1 MLKNKNFKIIKI
13 GDYNKVIITR
23 DMNWR
28 SLRTYSIENRDNF
41 NSLRNRLFNSLG
53 KKIQDIITF
62 DKGTEI
68 IDAERTDKGEKID
81 YYGKIKV
88 IDLQEEAFS
97 IYSEFNTPSC
107 TKINNDN
114 EIIVALT
121 NTLGYKLISKLELL
135 EIDKLKDV
143 IEKLQYKKS
152 EISVCL
158 YCNREVTLTTR
169 EILKFKERLKRMQ
182 LKEDGIIHYDIDREY
197 IVNTPKLFCDIL
209 NQYEVTD
216 IKIIKYMEEDVD
228 NLMLFI

>member
-1 MLKNKNFKIIKI
+1 MLKNKDFKSKKI
-13 GDYNKVIITR
+13 GDYNNVIITR
-23 DMNWR
+23 EMNWKD
-28 SLRTYSIENRDNF
+28 LKTYSIENRDNF
-41 NSLRNRLFNSLG
+41 NSLRNRLFNFLG

-81 YYGKIKV
+81 YYGEVKV
-88 IDLQEEAFS
+88 IVEEEAFS
-97 IYSEFNTPSC
+97 IYSEFNTPIC

-114 EIIVALT
+114 EIIIALT

-135 EIDKLKDV
+135 EIDKLKEV

-169 EILKFKERLKRMQ
+169 EILKFKQRGKRIE
-182 LKEDGIIHYDIDREY
+182 LKEDGIIRYEMDKGYVIN
-197 IVNTPKLFCDIL
+197 IPKLLCDTL
-209 NQYEVTD
+209 YKYEVND
-216 IKIIKYMEEDVD
+216 IKIIKHLEEDI
-228 NLMLFI
+228 NNIILFI

>member
-1 MLKNKNFKIIKI
+1 MLKNKNFKIVKV

-23 DMNWR
+23 EMNWKD
-28 SLRTYSIENRDNF
+28 LRTYSIENRENF

-81 YYGKIKV
+81 YYGEVKV
-88 IDLQEEAFS
+88 IDLQEAFS

-114 EIIVALT
+114 EIIIALT

-135 EIDKLKDV
+135 EIDNLKEV

-169 EILKFKERLKRMQ
+169 EIIKFKQRVKRME
-182 LKEDGIIHYDIDREY
+182 LKEDGIIRYEMDKGYVIN
-197 IVNTPKLFCDIL
+197 IPKLLCDTL
-209 NQYEVTD
+209 YKYEVND
-216 IKIIKYMEEDVD
+216 IKIIKHLEEDI
-228 NLMLFI
+228 NNIILFI

>member
-1 MLKNKNFKIIKI
+1 MLKNKNFKIVKV

-23 DMNWR
+23 EMKWKD
-28 SLRTYSIENRDNF
+28 LRIYSIENRENF
-41 NSLRNRLFNSLG
+41 NSLRNRLFVSIE
-53 KKIQDIITF
+53 KKIQDIIIF

-97 IYSEFNTPSC
+97 IYSEFNTPIC
-107 TKINNDN
+107 TKINNEN
-114 EIIVALT
+114 EIIISLT
-121 NTLGYKLISKLELL
+121 NNLGYKLISKLELL
-135 EIDKLKDV
+135 EIDKLKEV

-169 EILKFKERLKRMQ
+169 KIIKFKQRVKIME
-182 LKEDGIIHYDIDREY
+182 LKEDGIIRYEMDKGYVIN
-197 IVNTPKLFCDIL
+197 IPKLLCDTL
-209 NQYEVTD
+209 YKYEVND
-216 IKIIKYMEEDVD
+216 IKIIKHLEEDID

>member
-1 MLKNKNFKIIKI
+1 MLKNKDFKSKKL

-23 DMNWR
+23 EMNWKD
-28 SLRTYSIENRDNF
+28 LKTYSIENRDNF
-41 NSLRNRLFNSLG
+41 NSLRNRLFNFLG

-81 YYGKIKV
+81 YYGEVKV
-88 IDLQEEAFS
+88 IVEEEAFS
-97 IYSEFNTPSC
+97 IYSEFNTPIC
-107 TKINNDN
+107 TKINNEN
-114 EIIVALT
+114 EIIISLT
-121 NTLGYKLISKLELL
+121 NNLGYKLISKLELL
-135 EIDKLKDV
+135 EIDKLKEV

-169 EILKFKERLKRMQ
+169 EILKFKQRVKRME
-182 LKEDGIIHYDIDREY
+182 LKEDGIIRYEMDKGYVIN
-197 IVNTPKLFCDIL
+197 IPKLLCDTL
-209 NQYEVTD
+209 YKYEVND
-216 IKIIKYMEEDVD
+216 IKIIKHLEEDID